1 MHRVLQPPDWPRPS
15 GYANGVAARGVLVFV
30 AGQIG
35 WRPDGVFESDDLV
48 DQTRQALENVCA
60 VLAEAGA
67 APEHITMM
75 TWYLTDR
82 NDYKA
87 RLTEI
92 GAAWRSVLGKVFPP
106 MAVVEVA
113 GLVEAC
119 ARIEIQVS
127 AVVPDRA

>member
-113 GLVEAC
+113 GLVEER

>member
-1 MHRVLQPPDWPRPS
+1 VLQPPDWPRPS

-113 GLVEAC
+113 GLVEER